1 MNDPAL
7 AAAFAL
13 MAAVGSATFSIIV
26 RKGQRYG
33 NATTAVLI
41 GLIVSVPILS
51 AATALL
57 WDPAWWSP
65 AAIGFFIA
73 AGLAGPCLGRMFMFL
88 GIHHLGVARAV
99 PLKSVQPLVAATLA
113 YAILG
118 ERPGPFIW
126 AGTLLIVAGCAAFSI
141 KKKGDSAWNRGL
153 IWLPLAAVIAF
164 ASGAIL
170 RKLGLGI
177 LQSPLLG
184 VTFTSIAGLVFILGF
199 SVVMPPGHRPDLRW
213 GKAWFFYGLC
223 GLIYTATFLLSF
235 HANMRGDIT
244 IVTPISSMAPFFAL
258 VMSYLFLRD
267 VERVTG
273 LVVAGTALSVA
284 GGVIIGWRVL

>member
-33 NATTAVLI
+33 NATTGVLI

-51 AATALL
+51 A
-57 WDPAWWSP
+57 
-65 AAIGFFIA
+65 
-73 AGLAGPCLGRMFMFL
+73 
-88 GIHHLGVARAV
+88 
-99 PLKSVQPLVAATLA
+99 
-113 YAILG
+113 
-118 ERPGPFIW
+118 
-126 AGTLLIVAGCAAFSI
+126 
-141 KKKGDSAWNRGL
+141 
-153 IWLPLAAVIAF
+153 
-164 ASGAIL
+164 AIL